1 MIFVFLCVKGRI
13 MRTNIEINDDLLAQ
27 VIELSG
33 AKTKREAIE
42 LALKN
47 WVHTLLLQKLE
58 EIRGPGA
65 WEGNL
70 DEMRTVER

>member
-1 MIFVFLCVKGRI
+1 
-13 MRTNIEINDDLLAQ
+13 MRTNVEIDDELLAK
-27 VIELSG
+27 VMALSG
-33 AKTKREAIE
+33 AKTKKEAIDE
-42 LALKN
+42 ALK
-47 WVHTLLLQKLE
+47 HLLYRMALRKLE

>member
-1 MIFVFLCVKGRI
+1 
-13 MRTNIEINDDLLAQ
+13 MRTNIEIDDELLAK
-27 VIELSG
+27 VMALSG
-33 AKTKREAIE
+33 AKTKKEAIDE
-42 LALKN
+42 ALK
-47 WVHTLLLQKLE
+47 HFLYRIALRKLE